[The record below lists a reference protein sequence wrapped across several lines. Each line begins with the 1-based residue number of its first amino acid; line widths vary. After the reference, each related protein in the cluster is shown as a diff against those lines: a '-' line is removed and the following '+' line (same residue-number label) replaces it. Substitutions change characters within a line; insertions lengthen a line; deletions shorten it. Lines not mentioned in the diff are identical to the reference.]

1 MEPLDL
7 ESRPPRS
14 AREQMLGVY
23 FLPRTIDKMRAE
35 LPGGKIAGYFVT
47 GPNSMSA
54 YVLHKLRI
62 DVDEMRAVVA
72 RAPGEDEVEAWL
84 RERVDPAIVDD
95 LNAKLERI
103 DIRAVTPENRALVES
118 IYPWL
123 RERPDVSSVF
133 DLLETDDAQSFAKR

>member
-14 AREQMLGVY
+14 AREQMHGVY

-35 LPGGKIAGYFVT
+35 LPGGKPAGYFVT

-62 DVDEMRAVVA
+62 DVDEMRGVVA
-72 RAPGEDEVEAWL
+72 RAAGEDEVEDWL
-84 RERVDPAIVDD
+84 REHVDSAIVDD
-95 LNAKLERI
+95 LNGKLERI

-123 RERPDVSSVF
+123 RERPDIASVF
-133 DLLETDDAQSFAKR
+133 ELLETDDAQSFAKR